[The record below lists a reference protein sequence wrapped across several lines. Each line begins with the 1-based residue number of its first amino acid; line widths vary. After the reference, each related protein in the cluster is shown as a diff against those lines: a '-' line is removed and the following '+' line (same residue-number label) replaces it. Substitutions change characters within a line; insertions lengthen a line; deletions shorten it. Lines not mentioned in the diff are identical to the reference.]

1 MVLTLE
7 KIKRTN
13 KFEQIDVQI
22 LLKNLD
28 SVASDTEE
36 SMRRKISDLTSM
48 RETFL
53 KNTDIDALSD
63 SEASNFIGFISKINL
78 LIGKFETSVGDK
90 DPIALSG
97 ARKRFAQ
104 KTKSVVGMTD

>member
-13 KFEQIDVQI
+13 KFEQSDVQI
-22 LLKNLD
+22 LLKNLE

-48 RETFL
+48 RETYL
-53 KNTDIDALSD
+53 KDTDIDALSD
-63 SEASNFIGFISKINL
+63 QEASNFIGFISKINL
-78 LIGKFETSVGDK
+78 LIERFEISVGDK
-90 DPIALSG
+90 DHFALLR
-97 ARKRFAQ
+97 ARKRFSQ
-104 KTKSVVGMTD
+104 KTQSVIGMTD